1 MKDLNKQFSLI
12 LLYALLFQ
20 GLYAVEIE
28 FNADKTLLDS
38 KKEILELEGNV
49 SLKYQA
55 FIFEADNIF
64 FDKKNDMFSGNEL
77 KFSSLDNFFM
87 VQRILLNFQKL
98 N

>member
-55 FIFEADNIF
+55 LIFEADKIF
-64 FDKKNDMFSGNEL
+64 LDKKMICFLEM
-77 KFSSLDNFFM
+77 SLSF
-87 VQRILLNFQKL
+87 LH
-98 N
+98 